1 VGVLNG
7 SAGVVEVLLIAGA
20 DTTLQDD
27 RRRTA
32 MACATREGD
41 VTLIALFRKHAY
53 RTCTGYE
60 VDERYGRNHRAYRSC
75 RSCGR
80 NKAEHDSFRELYDMS
95 MLYPRPSERF
105 DEGRVSSWGL
115 AIGGGG
121 GVGGGG
127 VGGVDGQDRK
137 DAGDDSDTSSCV
149 EADDNTSSLRTSTYV
164 LP

>member
-1 VGVLNG
+1 MGVLNG

-20 DTTLQDD
+20 DTTLQDES
-27 RRRTA
+27 RRTA

-41 VTLIALFRKHAY
+41 ATLIALFRKHAY

-60 VDERYGRNHRAYRSC
+60 VDERYGKNHRAYRSC

-80 NKAEHDSFRELYDMS
+80 KKAEHDSFRELYDMN

-115 AIGGGG
+115 AM
-121 GVGGGG
+121 GGGG

-137 DAGDDSDTSSCV
+137 DAGDDSDTLSCV
-149 EADDNTSSLRTSTYV
+149 AADDKSSSLRTSTIV